1 MNIHPNAGHL
11 LKVFQKAAPCWGCE
25 RLEYKETQQTYPQTR
40 IGKNKRQM
48 IKLIRKPDEGGNRR
62 IQLDCQRWS
71 KLQIKSQPGQCCLE
85 TTSRIN
91 PQKSP
96 PEEIRSLSLR
106 AIKRVTRTCPSG
118 YRAEQGEL
126 PAHPNLPQTPRRIR
140 GLQQERSQVGTDSKR
155 RASQGAIQ
163 NCLLTQGASISCK
176 LMFPF

>member
-1 MNIHPNAGHL
+1 MHPNASHL
-11 LKVFQKAAPCWGCE
+11 LKVFQKAAPCRRCE
-25 RLEYKETQQTYPQTR
+25 RPEYKETQQTYPQTH

-48 IKLIRKPDEGGNRR
+48 IKLIRKPDEGGNKR
-62 IQLDCQRWS
+62 IQLDCQRLS

-118 YRAEQGEL
+118 DRAEQGEL
-126 PAHPNLPQTPRRIR
+126 PAVPTCLRHP
-140 GLQQERSQVGTDSKR
+140 EE
-155 RASQGAIQ
+155 
-163 NCLLTQGASISCK
+163 
-176 LMFPF
+176 